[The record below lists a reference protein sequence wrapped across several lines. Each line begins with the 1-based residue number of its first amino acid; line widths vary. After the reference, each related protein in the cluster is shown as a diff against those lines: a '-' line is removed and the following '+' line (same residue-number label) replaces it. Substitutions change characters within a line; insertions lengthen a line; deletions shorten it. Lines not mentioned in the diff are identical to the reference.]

1 MTDVVAAQEKNMR
14 VTRVVIVL
22 LVIEAIEA
30 FEVDD
35 ETDEDFAG
43 TPRFGN
49 IPKVTMRFQALMI
62 FLWP

>member
-1 MTDVVAAQEKNMR
+1 MR
-14 VTRVVIVL
+14 VSRVVIVL

-30 FEVDD
+30 VEADD